1 MPERKM
7 AMFNKR
13 TLAII
18 KRELKMKL
26 FSKSFIL
33 MTLLV
38 PLFMVGIFSI
48 QYFVQ
53 SMSEEQRSDL
63 IIISDSDEILNKIQS
78 EIFQTAPFKSGDL
91 TAIFEKTELSDFP
104 SKLKEIK
111 PDIISQKIT
120 GVVFIPSTSLQSK
133 GVEYYSSNPNNSSL
147 FYKIKPSINKALVEI
162 YFAGRLLTEDE
173 IKFARKDVDINGY
186 RVSSDEKVAQEGY
199 GNRIAMVLFSFLLY
213 MALIF
218 SGSMTMN
225 AVVEEK
231 SNKIVE
237 VLLSSASSTELM
249 AGKILGTVIIE
260 VLQMAI
266 WLSPVVLLIFT
277 SWFFIPPELMPQM
290 SIGFIF
296 YFLFN
301 YTLALITYVALYAT
315 VGAIFDNP
323 QDAQSGVWPLLML
336 IMIPFFIALG
346 MESNA
351 QSTLAQIASLIPFS
365 SLIVMPARMILV
377 EVPLW
382 QILLSFAINILVLIG
397 IFKLAGKI
405 YRIGI
410 LLTGKKP
417 KWSEVF
423 SWLRMSS

>member
-1 MPERKM
+1 
-7 AMFNKR
+7 MFNTR

-38 PLFMVGIFSI
+38 PLFMVVIFSI
-48 QYFVQ
+48 QYLVH
-53 SMSEEQRSDL
+53 SLSDEERADL
-63 IIISDSDEILNKIQS
+63 IVISDSDEILNKLQN
-78 EIFQTAPFKSGDL
+78 EIFQTSSFKSGDL
-91 TAIFEKTELSDFP
+91 TARFEKIELPKFN
-104 SKLKEIK
+104 SKLIEVK
-111 PDIISQKIT
+111 PDIIAQRIT

-133 GVEYYSSNPNNSSL
+133 GVEYYSSNPSNSSL
-147 FYKIKPSINKALVEI
+147 FYKIKPSINKTLVEI
-162 YFAGRLLTEDE
+162 YFAGRLLTDDE
-173 IKFARKDVDINGY
+173 IKFARKDVEINGF
-186 RVSSDEKVAQEGY
+186 RVSSDEKVAEEGY

-218 SGSMTMN
+218 SGTMTMN

-237 VLLSSASSTELM
+237 VLLSSVSSTELM
-249 AGKILGTVIIE
+249 AGKIIGTVIVQ

-266 WLSPVVLLIFT
+266 WLSPMVLLIST
-277 SWFFIPPELMPQM
+277 SWFFIPAEFMPQM
-290 SIGFIF
+290 NFGFVL

-301 YTLALITYVALYAT
+301 YSIALISYVALYAS

-351 QSTLAQIASLIPFS
+351 QSSLAQIASLFPFS

-377 EVPLW
+377 EVPIW
-382 QILLSFAINILVLIG
+382 QILLSVVINLVVLIG

-417 KWSEVF
+417 KWSEVIG
-423 SWLRMSS
+423 WLKMSS

>member
-1 MPERKM
+1 MLNR
-7 AMFNKR
+7 R
-13 TLAII
+13 TLAIV
-18 KRELKMKL
+18 KREIKTKL
-26 FSKSFIL
+26 FSKSFIF

-38 PLFMVGIFSI
+38 PLFMLLIFSV
-48 QYFVQ
+48 QYFIH
-53 SMSEEQRSDL
+53 SMSGDERSDI
-63 IIISDSDEILNKIQS
+63 IIISDSDEILNKAQN
-78 EIFQTAPFKSGDL
+78 EIFLTADFKSGTLSSRTEKVDL
-91 TAIFEKTELSDFP
+91 SNFEK
-104 SKLKEIK
+104 KLDEIK
-111 PDIISQKIT
+111 PDLIAQRVT
-120 GVVFIPSTSLQSK
+120 GVIYIPSSALQTK
-133 GVEYYSSNPNNSSL
+133 EIKYYSSNPTNSNL

-162 YFAGRLLTEDE
+162 YFSGKQLTQEE
-173 IKFARKDVDINGY
+173 IKFARKDVDISGF
-186 RVSSDEKVAQEGY
+186 RVSADKEVAQEGY

-213 MALIF
+213 MALLF

-249 AGKILGTVIIE
+249 AGKIFGTVVVE
-260 VLQMAI
+260 VIQMAI
-266 WLSPVVLLIFT
+266 WLSPIVLLLTT
-277 SWFFIPPELMPQM
+277 SWFFIPSEFMPQM
-290 SIGFIF
+290 SFGYIF

-301 YTLALITYVALYAT
+301 YSLALITYVALYAT

-323 QDAQSGVWPLLML
+323 QDAQSSVWPLMML
-336 IMIPFFIALG
+336 VMIPFFIALS

-351 QSTLAQIASLIPFS
+351 QSSLVIIASLSPFA

-382 QILLSFAINILVLIG
+382 QIILSILINIIMVIG
-397 IFKLAGKI
+397 IFRLAGKI

-417 KWSEVF
+417 KWSEVYR
-423 SWLRMSS
+423 WLKLSN

>member
-1 MPERKM
+1 MLNR
-7 AMFNKR
+7 R
-13 TLAII
+13 TLAIV
-18 KRELKMKL
+18 KREVKTKL
-26 FSKSFIL
+26 FSKSFIF

-38 PLFMVGIFSI
+38 PLFMLIIFSV
-48 QYFVQ
+48 QYFIH
-53 SMSEEQRSDL
+53 SMSGDERSD
-63 IIISDSDEILNKIQS
+63 IIIVSDSDEILNKVQN
-78 EIFQTAPFKSGDL
+78 EIFLTDDFKNGGLTSRTEKIDL
-91 TAIFEKTELSDFP
+91 ESFEK
-104 SKLKEIK
+104 KLDEIK
-111 PDIISQKIT
+111 PDLIAQRIT
-120 GVVFIPSTSLQSK
+120 GIVYIPSSSLQTK
-133 GVEYYSSNPNNSSL
+133 EIKYYSSNPTNSNL

-162 YFAGRLLTEDE
+162 YFSGKQLTQDE
-173 IKFARKDVDINGY
+173 IKFARKDVDINGF
-186 RVSSDEKVAQEGY
+186 RVSSDKEVEQEGY

-213 MALIF
+213 MALLF

-249 AGKILGTVIIE
+249 AGKIFGTVAVE
-260 VLQMAI
+260 VIQMAI
-266 WLSPVVLLIFT
+266 WLSPVVLLLTT
-277 SWFFIPPELMPQM
+277 SLFLIPPEFMPQM
-290 SIGFIF
+290 SFGYIL

-301 YTLALITYVALYAT
+301 YSLALITYIALYAT
-315 VGAIFDNP
+315 MGAIFDNP
-323 QDAQSGVWPLLML
+323 QDAQSGVWPLMML
-336 IMIPFFIALG
+336 IMIPFFIALS

-351 QSTLAQIASLIPFS
+351 QSSLVIISSLFPFA

-382 QILLSFAINILVLIG
+382 QILLSIVINIVVVIG

-423 SWLRMSS
+423 RWLKMSN

>member
-1 MPERKM
+1 MLNR
-7 AMFNKR
+7 R
-13 TLAII
+13 TLAIV
-18 KRELKMKL
+18 KREVKTKL
-26 FSKSFIL
+26 FSKSFII

-38 PLFMVGIFSI
+38 PMFMIMIFSI
-48 QYFVQ
+48 QYFIQ
-53 SMSEEQRSDL
+53 SMFGDQKSDL
-63 IIISDSDEILNKIQS
+63 IILSDSDEILNKVQN
-78 EIFQTAPFKSGDL
+78 EIFNTSDFKTGDL
-91 TAIFEKTELSDFP
+91 TSRTEKIELSGFDE
-104 SKLKEIK
+104 KLNNYKSDLIN
-111 PDIISQKIT
+111 QRIT
-120 GVVFIPSTSLQSK
+120 GLVFIPTSALQSK
-133 GVEYYSSNPNNSSL
+133 EISYYSSNPNNSSL

-162 YFAGRLLTEDE
+162 YFAGRKLTQDE
-173 IKFARKDVDINGY
+173 IKFARKDVDISGF
-186 RVSSDEKVAQEGY
+186 RVSSDEKVSQEGY

-213 MALIF
+213 MALLF

-249 AGKILGTVIIE
+249 AGKIFGTVIVELI
-260 VLQMAI
+260 QMVI
-266 WLSPVVLLIFT
+266 WLSPVFLLITT
-277 SWFFIPPELMPQM
+277 SWFLIPPEFMPQM
-290 SIGFIF
+290 SVGYIL

-301 YTLALITYVALYAT
+301 YGMALLTYVALYAT

-346 MESNA
+346 LEANSQTPFA
-351 QSTLAQIASLIPFS
+351 FIASLIPFA
-365 SLIVMPARMILV
+365 SLIVMPARMLLA
-377 EVPLW
+377 EVPTW
-382 QILLSFAINILVLIG
+382 QILLSTLINLIVLLG

-423 SWLRMSS
+423 RWLRTS

>member
-1 MPERKM
+1 MLNR
-7 AMFNKR
+7 R

-18 KRELKMKL
+18 KRELRMKL

-38 PLFMVGIFSI
+38 PLFMIMIFSI

-63 IIISDSDEILNKIQS
+63 IIISDSDEILNKVQD
-78 EIFQTAPFKSGDL
+78 EIFQTASFKSG
-91 TAIFEKTELSDFP
+91 ELSSRIEKIELSGFNQ
-104 SKLKEIK
+104 KLDEVKSDLIA
-111 PDIISQKIT
+111 QRIT

-133 GVEYYSSNPNNSSL
+133 QIEYYSSNPNNSSL

-162 YFAGRLLTEDE
+162 YFSGKQLTQDE
-173 IKFARKDVDINGY
+173 IKFARKDVEINGF
-186 RVSSDEKVAQEGY
+186 RISSDEKVAQEGY
-199 GNRIAMVLFSFLLY
+199 GNRIAMVLFTFLLY

-218 SGSMTMN
+218 SGAMTMN

-249 AGKILGTVIIE
+249 AGKIFGTVIVELI
-260 VLQMAI
+260 QMVI
-266 WLSPVVLLIFT
+266 WLSPVVLLIST
-277 SWFFIPPELMPQM
+277 SWFFIPQEFMPQM
-290 SIGFIF
+290 SIGYIL

-301 YTLALITYVALYAT
+301 YALALITYVALYAT

-346 MESNA
+346 LESNA
-351 QSTLAQIASLIPFS
+351 QTSFAIIASLFPFAA
-365 SLIVMPARMILV
+365 LIVMPARMILV

-382 QILLSFAINILVLIG
+382 QILLSSLINIIVLIG

-417 KWSEVF
+417 KWSEVIR
-423 SWLRMSS
+423 WLKMST

>member
-1 MPERKM
+1 
-7 AMFNKR
+7 MFSKR
-13 TLAII
+13 TITII

-38 PLFMVGIFSI
+38 PLFMIMIFSI
-48 QYFVQ
+48 QFLVH
-53 SMSEEQRSDL
+53 SLSDEQRAD
-63 IIISDSDEILNKIQS
+63 IIFVSDSEEILNKTQGEIYLS
-78 EIFQTAPFKSGDL
+78 ESFKSGDL
-91 TAIFEKTELSDFP
+91 TARFEKTDLNGF
-104 SKLKEIK
+104 SKKLNEIK
-111 PDIISQKIT
+111 PNIIAQRIT

-147 FYKIKPSINKALVEI
+147 FYKIKPSINRALVEI
-162 YFAGRLLTEDE
+162 YFSVKLLTQDE
-173 IKFARKDVDINGY
+173 INFARKDVEINGF
-186 RVSSDEKVAQEGY
+186 RISSDEKVAQEGY

-218 SGSMTMN
+218 SGAMTMN

-231 SNKIVE
+231 SSKIVE

-249 AGKILGTVIIE
+249 AGKIFGTVIVEII
-260 VLQMAI
+260 QMII
-266 WLSPVVLLIFT
+266 WLSPVMILITT
-277 SWFFIPPELMPQM
+277 SWFFIPPEFMPQM
-290 SIGFIF
+290 SVGYIL

-301 YTLALITYVALYAT
+301 YSLALITYVALYAT

-336 IMIPFFIALG
+336 IMIPFFIAIG

-351 QSTLAQIASLIPFS
+351 QSSFAQIASLFPFA

-382 QILLSFAINILVLIG
+382 QILLSSLINIIVLIG

-417 KWSEVF
+417 KWGEVIR
-423 SWLRMSS
+423 WLKMST

>member
-1 MPERKM
+1 
-7 AMFNKR
+7 MFNKR

-38 PLFMVGIFSI
+38 PLFMIGIFSI

-53 SMSEEQRSDL
+53 SMAGEQRSDL
-63 IIISDSDEILNKIQS
+63 IIISDSDEILNKVQN
-78 EIFQTAPFKSGDL
+78 EIFLTSAFKSGDL
-91 TAIFEKTELSDFP
+91 TTRTEKTELSEFT
-104 SKLKEIK
+104 SKLNKIK
-111 PDIISQKIT
+111 PDIIAQRIT

-133 GVEYYSSNPNNSSL
+133 GVKYYSTNPNNSSL
-147 FYKIKPSINKALVEI
+147 FYKIKPAINKALVEI
-162 YFAGRLLTEDE
+162 YFSAKQLTPDQ
-173 IKFARKDVDINGY
+173 INFARKDVEINGF
-186 RVSSDEKVAQEGY
+186 RVSSDEKVAEEGY

-249 AGKILGTVIIE
+249 AGKILGTVIVE

-266 WLSPVVLLIFT
+266 WLSPIVLLIST
-277 SWFFIPPELMPQM
+277 SWFFIPPEFMPQM
-290 SIGFIF
+290 SIGFIL

-351 QSTLAQIASLIPFS
+351 QSGLAQIASLSPFA
-365 SLIVMPARMILV
+365 SLIVMPSRMILV
-377 EVPLW
+377 EVPFW
-382 QILLSFAINILVLIG
+382 QILLSCAINIVVLIG

-423 SWLRMSS
+423 GWLKMSS

>member
-1 MPERKM
+1 
-7 AMFNKR
+7 MFNRR

-18 KRELKMKL
+18 KRELRMKL

-38 PLFMVGIFSI
+38 PLFMIMIFSI
-48 QYFVQ
+48 QYFIQ
-53 SMSEEQRSDL
+53 TMSGDQRADL
-63 IIISDSDEILNKIQS
+63 VIVSDSDEILNKVQD
-78 EIFQTAPFKSGDL
+78 EIFQTSDFKSGDL
-91 TAIFEKTELSDFP
+91 SARIEKVELNLFGNKLDEYKSD
-104 SKLKEIK
+104 LIA
-111 PDIISQKIT
+111 QRIT
-120 GVVFIPSTSLQSK
+120 GVVFVPTSALQSK
-133 GVEYYSSNPNNSSL
+133 EVKYYSSNPNNSSL

-162 YFAGRLLTEDE
+162 YFSGKQLTQDE
-173 IKFARKDVDINGY
+173 IKFARKDVEISGF

-213 MALIF
+213 MALLF

-249 AGKILGTVIIE
+249 TGKIFGTVIVEII
-260 VLQMAI
+260 QMAI
-266 WLSPVVLLIFT
+266 WLSPMVLLLTT
-277 SWFFIPPELMPQM
+277 SWFFIPQEFMPQM
-290 SIGFIF
+290 SIGYIF

-301 YTLALITYVALYAT
+301 YALALITYVALYAT

-323 QDAQSGVWPLLML
+323 QDAQSGVWPLMLL

-346 MESNA
+346 LESNS
-351 QSTLAQIASLIPFS
+351 QSSFAIIASLLPFA

-382 QILLSFAINILVLIG
+382 QILLSCAINIVVLFG

-423 SWLRMSS
+423 SWLKMSA

>member
-1 MPERKM
+1 
-7 AMFNKR
+7 MFSKR
-13 TLAII
+13 TITII

-38 PLFMVGIFSI
+38 PLFMIMIFSI
-48 QYFVQ
+48 QFLVQ
-53 SMSEEQRSDL
+53 SLSDEQRAD
-63 IIISDSDEILNKIQS
+63 IIFVSDSDEILNKTQN
-78 EIFQTAPFKSGDL
+78 EIYISDSFKSGDL
-91 TAIFEKTELSDFP
+91 TARFEKTDLNGFSN
-104 SKLKEIK
+104 KLKEIK

-162 YFAGRLLTEDE
+162 YFSVKKLTQDE
-173 IKFARKDVDINGY
+173 INFARKDVEINGF
-186 RVSSDEKVAQEGY
+186 RISSDEKVAQEGY

-218 SGSMTMN
+218 SGAMTMN

-231 SNKIVE
+231 SSKIVE

-249 AGKILGTVIIE
+249 AGKIFGTVIVEMI
-260 VLQMAI
+260 QMII
-266 WLSPVVLLIFT
+266 WLSPVMILITT
-277 SWFFIPPELMPQM
+277 SWFFIPPEFMPQM
-290 SIGFIF
+290 SVGYIL

-301 YTLALITYVALYAT
+301 YSFALITYVALYAT

-336 IMIPFFIALG
+336 IMIPFFIAIGL
-346 MESNA
+346 ESNA
-351 QSTLAQIASLIPFS
+351 QTSFAVIASLFPFA

-382 QILLSFAINILVLIG
+382 QILLSSFINIIMLIG
-397 IFKLAGKI
+397 IFKLAGRI

-417 KWSEVF
+417 KWSEVIR
-423 SWLRMSS
+423 WLKMST

>member
-1 MPERKM
+1 MLNR
-7 AMFNKR
+7 R
-13 TLAII
+13 TLAIV
-18 KRELKMKL
+18 KREVKTKL
-26 FSKSFIL
+26 FSKSFIF

-38 PLFMVGIFSI
+38 PLFMLIIFSV
-48 QYFVQ
+48 QYFIH
-53 SMSEEQRSDL
+53 SMSGDERSD
-63 IIISDSDEILNKIQS
+63 IIIVSDSDEILNKVQN
-78 EIFQTAPFKSGDL
+78 EIFLTDDFKNGGLTSRTEKVDL
-91 TAIFEKTELSDFP
+91 ESFEK
-104 SKLKEIK
+104 KLDEIK
-111 PDIISQKIT
+111 PDLIAQRIT
-120 GVVFIPSTSLQSK
+120 GIVYIPSSSLQTK
-133 GVEYYSSNPNNSSL
+133 EIKYYSSNPTNSNL

-162 YFAGRLLTEDE
+162 YFSGKQLTQDE
-173 IKFARKDVDINGY
+173 IKFARKDVDINGF
-186 RVSSDEKVAQEGY
+186 RVSSDKEVEQEGY

-213 MALIF
+213 MALLF

-249 AGKILGTVIIE
+249 AGKIFGTVAVE
-260 VLQMAI
+260 VIQMAI
-266 WLSPVVLLIFT
+266 WLSPVVLLLTT
-277 SWFFIPPELMPQM
+277 SLFLIPPEFMPQM
-290 SIGFIF
+290 SFGYIL

-301 YTLALITYVALYAT
+301 YSLALITYIALYAT
-315 VGAIFDNP
+315 MGAIFDNP
-323 QDAQSGVWPLLML
+323 QDAQSGVWPLMML
-336 IMIPFFIALG
+336 IMIPFFIALS

-351 QSTLAQIASLIPFS
+351 QSSLVIISSLFPFA

-382 QILLSFAINILVLIG
+382 QILLSIVINIVVVIG

-423 SWLRMSS
+423 RWLKMSN

>member
-1 MPERKM
+1 
-7 AMFNKR
+7 MFNKR

-38 PLFMVGIFSI
+38 PLFMIGIFSI

-53 SMSEEQRSDL
+53 SMAGEQRSDL
-63 IIISDSDEILNKIQS
+63 IIISDSDEILNKVQN
-78 EIFQTAPFKSGDL
+78 EIFLTSAFKSGDL
-91 TAIFEKTELSDFP
+91 TTRTEKTELSDFT
-104 SKLKEIK
+104 SKLNKIK
-111 PDIISQKIT
+111 PDIIAQRIT

-173 IKFARKDVDINGY
+173 IKFARKDVEINGF
-186 RVSSDEKVAQEGY
+186 RVSSDEKVAEEGY

-249 AGKILGTVIIE
+249 AGKILGTVIVE
-260 VLQMAI
+260 VIQMAI
-266 WLSPVVLLIFT
+266 WLSPIVLLIST
-277 SWFFIPPELMPQM
+277 SWFFIPR
-290 SIGFIF
+290 
-296 YFLFN
+296 
-301 YTLALITYVALYAT
+301 
-315 VGAIFDNP
+315 
-323 QDAQSGVWPLLML
+323 
-336 IMIPFFIALG
+336 
-346 MESNA
+346 
-351 QSTLAQIASLIPFS
+351 SLC
-365 SLIVMPARMILV
+365 R
-377 EVPLW
+377 
-382 QILLSFAINILVLIG
+382 
-397 IFKLAGKI
+397 
-405 YRIGI
+405 R
-410 LLTGKKP
+410 
-417 KWSEVF
+417 
-423 SWLRMSS
+423 

>member
-1 MPERKM
+1 
-7 AMFNKR
+7 
-13 TLAII
+13 
-18 KRELKMKL
+18 
-26 FSKSFIL
+26 

-38 PLFMVGIFSI
+38 PLFMIGIFSI
-48 QYFVQ
+48 QYFIQ
-53 SMSEEQRSDL
+53 SMAGEERSDL
-63 IIISDSDEILNKIQS
+63 IIVSDSDEILNSVQN
-78 EIFQTAPFKSGDL
+78 EIFQTSSFKSGDL
-91 TAIFEKTELSDFP
+91 SARFERSELSDFD
-104 SKLKEIK
+104 SKLNEVK
-111 PDIISQKIT
+111 PDIIAHRIT

-162 YFAGRLLTEDE
+162 YFSAKQLTPDQ
-173 IKFARKDVDINGY
+173 INFARKDVEISGF
-186 RVSSDEKVAQEGY
+186 RVSSDEKVAQEGF

-249 AGKILGTVIIE
+249 AGKILGTVIVE
-260 VLQMAI
+260 VIQMAI
-266 WLSPVVLLIFT
+266 WLSPIVLLIST
-277 SWFFIPPELMPQM
+277 SWFFIPPEFMPQM
-290 SIGFIF
+290 SLGFIL

-301 YTLALITYVALYAT
+301 YSIALITYVALYAT

-351 QSTLAQIASLIPFS
+351 QSSLTVIASLFPFA

-382 QILLSFAINILVLIG
+382 QILLSCFINIVVLIG

-423 SWLRMSS
+423 GWLKMSS

>member
-1 MPERKM
+1 
-7 AMFNKR
+7 MFNRR

-18 KRELKMKL
+18 KRELRMKL

-38 PLFMVGIFSI
+38 PLFMIMIFSI
-48 QYFVQ
+48 QYFIQ
-53 SMSEEQRSDL
+53 TMSGDQRADL
-63 IIISDSDEILNKIQS
+63 VIVSDSDEILKKVQD
-78 EIFQTAPFKSGDL
+78 EIFQKSDFKSGDL
-91 TAIFEKTELSDFP
+91 SARIEKVELNLFGNKLDEYKSD
-104 SKLKEIK
+104 LIA
-111 PDIISQKIT
+111 QRIT
-120 GVVFIPSTSLQSK
+120 GVVFVPTSALQSK
-133 GVEYYSSNPNNSSL
+133 EVKYYSSNPNNSSL

-162 YFAGRLLTEDE
+162 YFSGKQLTQDE
-173 IKFARKDVDINGY
+173 IKFARKDVEISGF
-186 RVSSDEKVAQEGY
+186 RVSSDEKVEQEGY

-213 MALIF
+213 MALLF

-249 AGKILGTVIIE
+249 TGKIFGTVIVEII
-260 VLQMAI
+260 QMAI
-266 WLSPVVLLIFT
+266 WLSPMVLLLTT
-277 SWFFIPPELMPQM
+277 SWFFIPQEFMPQM
-290 SIGFIF
+290 SVGYIF

-301 YTLALITYVALYAT
+301 YALALITYVALYAT

-323 QDAQSGVWPLLML
+323 QDAQSGVWPLMLL

-346 MESNA
+346 LESNS
-351 QSTLAQIASLIPFS
+351 QSSFAIIASLLPFA

-382 QILLSFAINILVLIG
+382 QILLSCAINIVVLFG

-423 SWLRMSS
+423 SWLKMSA

>member
-1 MPERKM
+1 
-7 AMFNKR
+7 MFNRR

-38 PLFMVGIFSI
+38 PLFMIGIFSI
-48 QYFVQ
+48 QYFIQ
-53 SMSEEQRSDL
+53 SMAGEERSDL
-63 IIISDSDEILNKIQS
+63 IIVSDSDEILNSVQN
-78 EIFQTAPFKSGDL
+78 EIFQTSSFKSGDL
-91 TAIFEKTELSDFP
+91 SARFERSELSDFD
-104 SKLKEIK
+104 SKLNEVK
-111 PDIISQKIT
+111 PDIIAHRIT

-162 YFAGRLLTEDE
+162 YFSAKQLTPDQ
-173 IKFARKDVDINGY
+173 INFARKDVEISGF
-186 RVSSDEKVAQEGY
+186 RVSSDEKVAQEGF

-249 AGKILGTVIIE
+249 AGKILGTVIVE
-260 VLQMAI
+260 VIQMAI
-266 WLSPVVLLIFT
+266 WLSPIVLLIST
-277 SWFFIPPELMPQM
+277 SWFFIPPEFMPQM
-290 SIGFIF
+290 SLGFIL

-301 YTLALITYVALYAT
+301 YSIALITYVALYAT

-351 QSTLAQIASLIPFS
+351 QSSLTVIASLFPFA

-382 QILLSFAINILVLIG
+382 QILLSCVINIVVLIG

-423 SWLRMSS
+423 GWLKMSS

>member
-1 MPERKM
+1 
-7 AMFNKR
+7 MFNRR

-38 PLFMVGIFSI
+38 PLFMLGIFSI

-53 SMSEEQRSDL
+53 SMSGEQRSDL
-63 IIISDSDEILNKIQS
+63 IIVSDSDEILNKVQN
-78 EIFQTAPFKSGDL
+78 EMFQTGSFQSGDL
-91 TAIFEKTELSDFP
+91 TVRFEKTELSNFD
-104 SKLKEIK
+104 SKLNEIK
-111 PDIISQKIT
+111 PDIIAQRIT
-120 GVVFIPSTSLQSK
+120 GVIFIESTSLQNK
-133 GVEYYSSNPNNSSL
+133 RVNYYSSNPNNSAL
-147 FYKIKPSINKALVEI
+147 FYKIKPSINKALIEI
-162 YFAGRLLTEDE
+162 YFSAKQLNSDE
-173 IKFARKDVDINGY
+173 INFARKDVEINGF
-186 RVSSDEKVAQEGY
+186 RVSSDEKVAEEGY
-199 GNRIAMVLFSFLLY
+199 GNRIAMVLFTFLLY

-249 AGKILGTVIIE
+249 AGKILGTVIVE
-260 VLQMAI
+260 VIQMAI
-266 WLSPVVLLIFT
+266 WLSPMVLLIST
-277 SWFFIPPELMPQM
+277 SWFFIPPEFMPQM
-290 SIGFIF
+290 SIGFIL

-351 QSTLAQIASLIPFS
+351 QSSFAQIASIFPFA

-382 QILLSFAINILVLIG
+382 QILLSSAINIIILIG

-423 SWLRMSS
+423 GWLKLS

>member
-1 MPERKM
+1 MLNR
-7 AMFNKR
+7 R
-13 TLAII
+13 TLAIV
-18 KRELKMKL
+18 KREVKTKL
-26 FSKSFIL
+26 FSKSFIF

-38 PLFMVGIFSI
+38 PLFMLLIFSV
-48 QYFVQ
+48 QYFIH
-53 SMSEEQRSDL
+53 SMSGDERSDI
-63 IIISDSDEILNKIQS
+63 IIISDSDEILNKAQN
-78 EIFQTAPFKSGDL
+78 EIFLTTDFKSGTLTSRTEKVDL
-91 TAIFEKTELSDFP
+91 SNFEK
-104 SKLKEIK
+104 KLDEIK
-111 PDIISQKIT
+111 PDLIAQRVT
-120 GVVFIPSTSLQSK
+120 GVVYIPSSALQTK
-133 GVEYYSSNPNNSSL
+133 EIKYYSSNPTNSSL

-162 YFAGRLLTEDE
+162 YFSGKQLTQEE
-173 IKFARKDVDINGY
+173 IKFARKDVDISGF
-186 RVSSDEKVAQEGY
+186 RVSADKEVAQEGY

-213 MALIF
+213 MALLF

-249 AGKILGTVIIE
+249 AGKIFGTVVVE
-260 VLQMAI
+260 VIQMAI
-266 WLSPVVLLIFT
+266 WLSPIVLLLTT
-277 SWFFIPPELMPQM
+277 SWFFIPSEFMPQM
-290 SIGFIF
+290 SFGFIL

-301 YTLALITYVALYAT
+301 YSLALITYVALYAT

-351 QSTLAQIASLIPFS
+351 QSSLAQIASLFPFA

-377 EVPLW
+377 EVPMW
-382 QILLSFAINILVLIG
+382 QILLSVFINGVVLVG

-417 KWSEVF
+417 KWSEVIG
-423 SWLRMSS
+423 WLKMSS

>member
-1 MPERKM
+1 
-7 AMFNKR
+7 MFNRR

-18 KRELKMKL
+18 KRELRMKL

-38 PLFMVGIFSI
+38 PLFMIMIFSI
-48 QYFVQ
+48 QYFIQ
-53 SMSEEQRSDL
+53 SMSGEQRSDL
-63 IIISDSDEILNKIQS
+63 IIISDSDEILNKVQD
-78 EIFQTAPFKSGDL
+78 EIFQTASFKSG
-91 TAIFEKTELSDFP
+91 ELSSRIEKIELSGFDQ
-104 SKLKEIK
+104 KLDEVKADLIA
-111 PDIISQKIT
+111 QRIT

-133 GVEYYSSNPNNSSL
+133 QVEYYSSNPNNSSL

-162 YFAGRLLTEDE
+162 YFSGKQLTQDE
-173 IKFARKDVDINGY
+173 IKFARKDVEINGF
-186 RVSSDEKVAQEGY
+186 RISSDEKVAQEGY
-199 GNRIAMVLFSFLLY
+199 GNRIAMVLFTFLLY
-213 MALIF
+213 MALLF

-249 AGKILGTVIIE
+249 AGKIFGTVIVELI
-260 VLQMAI
+260 QMVI
-266 WLSPVVLLIFT
+266 WLSPVVLLIST
-277 SWFFIPPELMPQM
+277 SWFFIPQEFMPQM
-290 SIGFIF
+290 SIGYIL

-336 IMIPFFIALG
+336 IMIPFFIAIGL
-346 MESNA
+346 ESNA
-351 QSTLAQIASLIPFS
+351 QTSFAIIASLFPFAA
-365 SLIVMPARMILV
+365 LIVMPARMILV

-382 QILLSFAINILVLIG
+382 QILLSSLINIVVLIG

-417 KWSEVF
+417 KWSEVIR
-423 SWLRMSS
+423 WLKMSS

>member
-1 MPERKM
+1 MLNR
-7 AMFNKR
+7 R
-13 TLAII
+13 TLAIV
-18 KRELKMKL
+18 KREVKTKL
-26 FSKSFIL
+26 FSKSFIF

-38 PLFMVGIFSI
+38 PFFMLIIFSV
-48 QYFVQ
+48 QYFIQ
-53 SMSEEQRSDL
+53 SMSGDARSD
-63 IIISDSDEILNKIQS
+63 IILISDSDEILNKVQS
-78 EIFQTAPFKSGDL
+78 EIFLTDDFKNGGLTSQTEKVDL
-91 TAIFEKTELSDFP
+91 ASFEKKLEKIKPNLIAQRVTGVVYIP
-104 SKLKEIK
+104 SSALQTKEIK
-111 PDIISQKIT
+111 
-120 GVVFIPSTSLQSK
+120 
-133 GVEYYSSNPNNSSL
+133 YYSSNPTNSNL

-162 YFAGRLLTEDE
+162 YFSGKQLTQEE
-173 IKFARKDVDINGY
+173 IKFARKDVDINGF
-186 RVSSDEKVAQEGY
+186 RVSSDNEIEQEGY

-213 MALIF
+213 MALLF

-249 AGKILGTVIIE
+249 AGKIFGTVIVE
-260 VLQMAI
+260 VIQMAI
-266 WLSPVVLLIFT
+266 WLSPVVLLLTT
-277 SWFFIPPELMPQM
+277 SWFFIPQEFMPQM
-290 SIGFIF
+290 SFGYIL

-301 YTLALITYVALYAT
+301 YSLALITYIALYAT
-315 VGAIFDNP
+315 MGAIFDNP
-323 QDAQSGVWPLLML
+323 QDAQSGVWPLMML
-336 IMIPFFIALG
+336 VMIPFFIALS

-351 QSTLAQIASLIPFS
+351 QSSLVIITSLFPFA

-382 QILLSFAINILVLIG
+382 QILFSIIINIVVVIG

-417 KWSEVF
+417 RWSEVF
-423 SWLRMSS
+423 RWLRMTT

>member
-1 MPERKM
+1 MLSK
-7 AMFNKR
+7 
-13 TLAII
+13 TLTII
-18 KRELKMKL
+18 KREIKTKL
-26 FSKSFIL
+26 FSKSFIF

-38 PLFMVGIFSI
+38 PFFMIMIFSI
-48 QYFVQ
+48 QYLVQ
-53 SMSEEQRSDL
+53 SMSGEERSDL
-63 IIISDSDEILNKIQS
+63 IIISDSDEILNQVQN
-78 EIFQTAPFKSGDL
+78 EIFNTSAFKSGDL
-91 TAIFEKTELSDFP
+91 TSRTERTELQTFTD
-104 SKLKEIK
+104 KLNTIK
-111 PDIISQKIT
+111 PDLIAQRVT

-133 GVEYYSSNPNNSSL
+133 EIEYYSSNPNNSSL

-162 YFAGRLLTEDE
+162 YFSGKQLTQDE
-173 IKFARKDVDINGY
+173 IKFARKDVEINGF

-218 SGSMTMN
+218 SGAMTMN

-249 AGKILGTVIIE
+249 AGKIFGTVVVELI
-260 VLQMAI
+260 QMAI
-266 WLSPVVLLIFT
+266 WLSPVILLITT
-277 SWFFIPPELMPQM
+277 SWFFIPPQFMPQM
-290 SIGFIF
+290 SISFIF

-301 YTLALITYVALYAT
+301 YALALITYVALYAT

-336 IMIPFFIALG
+336 IMIPFFIAIG
-346 MESNA
+346 MQSNA
-351 QSTLAQIASLIPFS
+351 QSSFILIASIFPFA

-382 QILLSFAINILVLIG
+382 QIVLSSLINIVVLIG

-423 SWLRMSS
+423 RWLKMST

>member
-1 MPERKM
+1 MLNR
-7 AMFNKR
+7 R

-18 KRELKMKL
+18 KRELRMKL

-38 PLFMVGIFSI
+38 PLFMIMIFSI

-53 SMSEEQRSDL
+53 SLSEEQRAD
-63 IIISDSDEILNKIQS
+63 IMIISDSDEILNKVQD
-78 EIFQTAPFKSGDL
+78 EIFQTASFKSGEL
-91 TAIFEKTELSDFP
+91 SSRIEKTELSGFDQ
-104 SKLKEIK
+104 KLDEVKSDLIA
-111 PDIISQKIT
+111 QRIT

-133 GVEYYSSNPNNSSL
+133 QVEYYSSNPNNSSL

-162 YFAGRLLTEDE
+162 YFSGKQLTQDE
-173 IKFARKDVDINGY
+173 IKFARKDVEINGF
-186 RVSSDEKVAQEGY
+186 RISSDEKVAQEGY
-199 GNRIAMVLFSFLLY
+199 GNRIAMVLFTFLLY

-249 AGKILGTVIIE
+249 AGKIFGTVIVELIQM
-260 VLQMAI
+260 VL
-266 WLSPVVLLIFT
+266 WLSPVVLLIST
-277 SWFFIPPELMPQM
+277 SWFFIPQEFMPQM
-290 SIGFIF
+290 SIGYIL

-301 YTLALITYVALYAT
+301 YAFALITYVALYAT

-346 MESNA
+346 LESNA
-351 QSTLAQIASLIPFS
+351 QTSFAIIASLFPFAA
-365 SLIVMPARMILV
+365 LIVMPARMILV

-382 QILLSFAINILVLIG
+382 QILLSSLINLIVLIG

-410 LLTGKKP
+410 LLTGKNP
-417 KWSEVF
+417 KWSEVIR
-423 SWLRMSS
+423 WLKMST

>member
-1 MPERKM
+1 MLNR
-7 AMFNKR
+7 R
-13 TLAII
+13 TLTII
-18 KRELKMKL
+18 KRELRMKL

-38 PLFMVGIFSI
+38 PLFMIMIFSI

-53 SMSEEQRSDL
+53 TMSGEQRADL
-63 IIISDSDEILNKIQS
+63 VLVSDSDEILKKVQD
-78 EIFQTAPFKSGDL
+78 EIFQTSDFKSGDL
-91 TAIFEKTELSDFP
+91 SARIEKVELNLFKNKLNEYKSD
-104 SKLKEIK
+104 LIG
-111 PDIISQKIT
+111 QKIT
-120 GVVFIPSTSLQSK
+120 GVVFVPTSALQSK
-133 GVEYYSSNPNNSSL
+133 EVKYYSSNPNNSSL

-162 YFAGRLLTEDE
+162 YFSGKQLTQDE
-173 IKFARKDVDINGY
+173 IKFARKDVEINGF

-213 MALIF
+213 MALLF

-249 AGKILGTVIIE
+249 AGKIFGTVIVEII
-260 VLQMAI
+260 QMAI
-266 WLSPVVLLIFT
+266 WLSPMVLLLTT
-277 SWFFIPPELMPQM
+277 SWFFIPQEFMPQM
-290 SIGFIF
+290 SIGYIF

-301 YTLALITYVALYAT
+301 YALALITYVALYAT

-323 QDAQSGVWPLLML
+323 QDAQSGVWPLMML

-346 MESNA
+346 LESNSQTSFA
-351 QSTLAQIASLIPFS
+351 IIASLVPFA

-382 QILLSFAINILVLIG
+382 QILLSCAINIVVLFG

-423 SWLRMSS
+423 SWLKMST

>member
-1 MPERKM
+1 MQERKM

-18 KRELKMKL
+18 KRELKVKL
-26 FSKSFIL
+26 FSKSFII

-38 PLFMVGIFSI
+38 PLFMIGIFSI

-63 IIISDSDEILNKIQS
+63 IILSDSDDILNKIQN
-78 EIFQTAPFKSGDL
+78 EIFQTNPFKSGDL
-91 TAIFEKTELSDFP
+91 TAKFEKIDLSDFQ
-104 SKLKEIK
+104 SRLKEIK

-120 GVVFIPSTSLQSK
+120 GVVFIPSTFLQSK
-133 GVEYYSSNPNNSSL
+133 EVEYYSSNPNNSSL

-173 IKFARKDVDINGY
+173 IKFARKDVDIKGF

-199 GNRIAMVLFSFLLY
+199 GNRIAMVLFVFLLY
-213 MALIF
+213 MSLIF

-260 VLQMAI
+260 VLQMSI
-266 WLSPVVLLIFT
+266 WLSPVVLLIST

-301 YTLALITYVALYAT
+301 YTIALITYVALYAT

-346 MESNA
+346 LESNA
-351 QSTLAQIASLIPFS
+351 QSTFALVASLVPFS
-365 SLIVMPARMILV
+365 SLLVMPARMILV
-377 EVPLW
+377 EVPVW
-382 QILLSFAINILVLIG
+382 QIFLSVVINIVVLVG

-423 SWLRMSS
+423 SWLRTSS

>member
-1 MPERKM
+1 
-7 AMFNKR
+7 MFNKR
-13 TLAII
+13 TITII

-38 PLFMVGIFSI
+38 PLFMIMIFSI
-48 QYFVQ
+48 QFLVH
-53 SMSEEQRSDL
+53 SLSDEQRAD
-63 IIISDSDEILNKIQS
+63 IIFVSDSDEILNKIQG
-78 EIFQTAPFKSGDL
+78 EIYLSGSFKSGDI
-91 TAIFEKTELSDFP
+91 TARFEKTDFNGF
-104 SKLKEIK
+104 SKKLNEIK
-111 PDIISQKIT
+111 SDIIAQRIT
-120 GVVFIPSTSLQSK
+120 GVVFIPTTSLQSK

-162 YFAGRLLTEDE
+162 YFSGKQLTQDE
-173 IKFARKDVDINGY
+173 ITFARKDVEINGF
-186 RVSSDEKVAQEGY
+186 RISSDEKVEQEGY

-218 SGSMTMN
+218 SGAMTMN

-249 AGKILGTVIIE
+249 AGKIFGTVIVE
-260 VLQMAI
+260 VIQMII
-266 WLSPVVLLIFT
+266 WLSPVMLLITT
-277 SWFFIPPELMPQM
+277 SWFFIPPEFMPQM
-290 SIGFIF
+290 SFGYIL

-301 YTLALITYVALYAT
+301 YALALITYVALYAT

-346 MESNA
+346 LESNA
-351 QSTLAQIASLIPFS
+351 QTSFAVIASLFPFA

-382 QILLSFAINILVLIG
+382 QILLSSLINIIVLIG

-417 KWSEVF
+417 KWSEVIR
-423 SWLRMSS
+423 WLKMST

>member
-1 MPERKM
+1 
-7 AMFNKR
+7 MFNRR

-38 PLFMVGIFSI
+38 PLFMIGIFSV
-48 QYFVQ
+48 QYLVH
-53 SMSEEQRSDL
+53 SLSEEERADL
-63 IIISDSDEILNKIQS
+63 IVISDSDEILNKLQNEVFETSSFRSGDI
-78 EIFQTAPFKSGDL
+78 TARFEKIELQNFKS
-91 TAIFEKTELSDFP
+91 
-104 SKLKEIK
+104 KLNEIK
-111 PDIISQKIT
+111 PDIIAQRIT
-120 GVVFIPSTSLQSK
+120 GMVFIPSTSLQSK
-133 GVEYYSSNPNNSSL
+133 GVEYYSSNPGNSSL
-147 FYKIKPSINKALVEI
+147 FYKIKPSINKTLVEI
-162 YFAGRLLTEDE
+162 YFAGRLLTDDE
-173 IKFARKDVDINGY
+173 IKFARKDVEINGF
-186 RVSSDEKVAQEGY
+186 RVSSDEGVAEEGY

-237 VLLSSASSTELM
+237 VLLSSANSTELM
-249 AGKILGTVIIE
+249 TGKIMGTVIVE

-266 WLSPVVLLIFT
+266 WLSPIVLLIST
-277 SWFFIPPELMPQM
+277 SWFLIPAEFMPQM
-290 SIGFIF
+290 SFTFIL

-301 YTLALITYVALYAT
+301 YTLALISYVALYAT

-351 QSTLAQIASLIPFS
+351 QSSLAQIASLFPFS

-377 EVPLW
+377 EVPIW
-382 QILLSFAINILVLIG
+382 QILLSVVINLVVLIA

-417 KWSEVF
+417 KWSEVIG
-423 SWLRMSS
+423 WLKMSS

>member
-1 MPERKM
+1 
-7 AMFNKR
+7 MFNRR

-38 PLFMVGIFSI
+38 PLFMIGVFSI
-48 QYFVQ
+48 QFLIQ
-53 SMSEEQRSDL
+53 SYAGEDRADL
-63 IIISDSDEILNKIQS
+63 VVISDSDEILNKLQN
-78 EIFQTAPFKSGDL
+78 EIFQTNPFRSGDL
-91 TAIFEKTELSDFP
+91 TALFVKTELDSFK
-104 SKLKEIK
+104 SKLNEIK
-111 PDIISQKIT
+111 PDIIAQKIT
-120 GVVFIPSTSLQSK
+120 GVVFIPSSSLQSK

-147 FYKIKPSINKALVEI
+147 FYKIKPSINKTLIEI
-162 YFAGRLLTEDE
+162 YFSGRQLTNDE
-173 IKFARKDVDINGY
+173 IKFARKDVEISGF
-186 RVSSDEKVAQEGY
+186 RVSSDEKVEEEGY
-199 GNRIAMVLFSFLLY
+199 GNRIVMVLFTFLLY

-218 SGSMTMN
+218 AGSMTMN

-249 AGKILGTVIIE
+249 TGKIIGTII
-260 VLQMAI
+260 VQVVQMAI
-266 WLSPVVLLIFT
+266 WLSPMVLLIST
-277 SWFFIPPELMPQM
+277 SWFIIPAEFMPQM
-290 SIGFIF
+290 SFGFIL

-301 YTLALITYVALYAT
+301 YSLALFTYIALYAM

-323 QDAQSGVWPLLML
+323 QDAQSGVWPLVML

-346 MESNA
+346 MESNV
-351 QSTLAQIASLIPFS
+351 QSSLAKIASLFPFA
-365 SLIVMPARMILV
+365 SLTVMPARMILV

-382 QILLSFAINILVLIG
+382 QISLSVVINIVVLIG
-397 IFKLAGKI
+397 IVKLAGKI

-423 SWLRMSS
+423 SWLKMSS

>member
-1 MPERKM
+1 MLNR
-7 AMFNKR
+7 R
-13 TLAII
+13 TLAIV
-18 KRELKMKL
+18 KREIKTKL
-26 FSKSFIL
+26 FSKSFIF

-38 PLFMVGIFSI
+38 PLFMLLIFSV
-48 QYFVQ
+48 QYFIH
-53 SMSEEQRSDL
+53 SMSGDERSDI
-63 IIISDSDEILNKIQS
+63 IIISDSDEILNKAQN
-78 EIFQTAPFKSGDL
+78 EIFLTTDFKSGTLTSRTEKVDL
-91 TAIFEKTELSDFP
+91 SNFEK
-104 SKLKEIK
+104 KLDEIK
-111 PDIISQKIT
+111 PDLIAQRVT
-120 GVVFIPSTSLQSK
+120 GVVYIPSSALQTK
-133 GVEYYSSNPNNSSL
+133 EIKYYSSNPTNSSL

-162 YFAGRLLTEDE
+162 YFSGKQLTQEE
-173 IKFARKDVDINGY
+173 IKFARKDVDISGF
-186 RVSSDEKVAQEGY
+186 RVSADKEVAQEGY

-213 MALIF
+213 MALLF

-249 AGKILGTVIIE
+249 AGKIFGTVVVE
-260 VLQMAI
+260 VIQMAI
-266 WLSPVVLLIFT
+266 WLSPIVLLLTT
-277 SWFFIPPELMPQM
+277 SWFFIPSEFMPQM
-290 SIGFIF
+290 SFGYIF

-301 YTLALITYVALYAT
+301 YGLALITYVALYAT

-323 QDAQSGVWPLLML
+323 QDAQSSVWPLMML
-336 IMIPFFIALG
+336 VMIPFFIALS

-351 QSTLAQIASLIPFS
+351 QSSLVIIASLSPFA

-382 QILLSFAINILVLIG
+382 QIILSIVINITMVIG
-397 IFKLAGKI
+397 IFRLAGKI

-417 KWSEVF
+417 KWSEVYR
-423 SWLRMSS
+423 WLKLSN

>member
-1 MPERKM
+1 MLNR
-7 AMFNKR
+7 R
-13 TLAII
+13 TLTII
-18 KRELKMKL
+18 KRELRMKL

-38 PLFMVGIFSI
+38 PLFMIMIFSI

-53 SMSEEQRSDL
+53 TMSGEQRADL
-63 IIISDSDEILNKIQS
+63 ILISDSDEILKKVQD
-78 EIFQTAPFKSGDL
+78 EIFQTSDFKSGNL
-91 TAIFEKTELSDFP
+91 SARIEKIELSLFRNKLDGYKSDLIAQRVTGIVFVP
-104 SKLKEIK
+104 SSALQTKE
-111 PDIISQKIT
+111 
-120 GVVFIPSTSLQSK
+120 L
-133 GVEYYSSNPNNSSL
+133 EYYSSNPNNSSL

-162 YFAGRLLTEDE
+162 YFSGKQLTQDE
-173 IKFARKDVDINGY
+173 IKFARKDVEINGF

-213 MALIF
+213 MALLF

-249 AGKILGTVIIE
+249 AGKIFGTVIVEII
-260 VLQMAI
+260 QMAI
-266 WLSPVVLLIFT
+266 WLSPMVLLLTT
-277 SWFFIPPELMPQM
+277 SWFFIPQEFMPQM
-290 SIGFIF
+290 SIGYIF

-301 YTLALITYVALYAT
+301 YALALITYVALYAT

-323 QDAQSGVWPLLML
+323 QDAQSGVWPLMLL

-346 MESNA
+346 LESNSQTSFA
-351 QSTLAQIASLIPFS
+351 IIASLFPFA

-382 QILLSFAINILVLIG
+382 QILLSSLINIIVLIG

-417 KWSEVF
+417 KWSEVIG
-423 SWLRMSS
+423 WLKMSN

>member
-1 MPERKM
+1 
-7 AMFNKR
+7 MFNRR

-38 PLFMVGIFSI
+38 PLFMIGIFSV
-48 QYFVQ
+48 QYFIQ
-53 SMSEEQRSDL
+53 SMAGEERSDL
-63 IIISDSDEILNKIQS
+63 IIVSDSDEILNSVQN
-78 EIFQTAPFKSGDL
+78 EIFQTSSFKSGDL
-91 TAIFEKTELSDFP
+91 SARFERSELSDFD
-104 SKLKEIK
+104 SKLNEIK
-111 PDIISQKIT
+111 PDIIAHRIT

-162 YFAGRLLTEDE
+162 YFSAKQLTPDQ
-173 IKFARKDVDINGY
+173 INFARKDVEISGF

-249 AGKILGTVIIE
+249 AGKILGTVIVE
-260 VLQMAI
+260 VIQMAI
-266 WLSPVVLLIFT
+266 WLSPIVLLIST
-277 SWFFIPPELMPQM
+277 SWFFIPPEFMPQM
-290 SIGFIF
+290 SLGFIL

-301 YTLALITYVALYAT
+301 YSIALITYVALYAT

-323 QDAQSGVWPLLML
+323 QDAQSGVCPLLML

-351 QSTLAQIASLIPFS
+351 QSSLTVIASLFPFA

-382 QILLSFAINILVLIG
+382 QILLSCVINIVVLIG

-423 SWLRMSS
+423 GWLKMSS

>member
-1 MPERKM
+1 
-7 AMFNKR
+7 MFNRR

-38 PLFMVGIFSI
+38 PLFMIGIFSV
-48 QYFVQ
+48 QYLVH
-53 SMSEEQRSDL
+53 SLSEEERADL
-63 IIISDSDEILNKIQS
+63 IVISDSDEILNKLQNEVFETSSFRSGDI
-78 EIFQTAPFKSGDL
+78 TARFEKIELQNFKS
-91 TAIFEKTELSDFP
+91 
-104 SKLKEIK
+104 KLNEIK
-111 PDIISQKIT
+111 PDIIAQRIT
-120 GVVFIPSTSLQSK
+120 GMVFIPSTSLQSK
-133 GVEYYSSNPNNSSL
+133 GVEYYSSNPGNSSL
-147 FYKIKPSINKALVEI
+147 FYKIKPSINKTLVEI
-162 YFAGRLLTEDE
+162 YFAGRLLTDDE
-173 IKFARKDVDINGY
+173 IKFARKDVEINGF
-186 RVSSDEKVAQEGY
+186 RVSSDEGVAEEGY

-249 AGKILGTVIIE
+249 TGKIMGTVIVE

-266 WLSPVVLLIFT
+266 WLSPIVLLIST
-277 SWFFIPPELMPQM
+277 SWFLIPAEFMPQM
-290 SIGFIF
+290 SFTFIL

-301 YTLALITYVALYAT
+301 YTLALISYVALYAT

-351 QSTLAQIASLIPFS
+351 QSSLAQIASLFPFS

-377 EVPLW
+377 EVPIW
-382 QILLSFAINILVLIG
+382 QILLSVVINLVVLIA

-417 KWSEVF
+417 KWSEVIG
-423 SWLRMSS
+423 WLKMSS

>member
-1 MPERKM
+1 MLNR
-7 AMFNKR
+7 R
-13 TLAII
+13 TLAIV
-18 KRELKMKL
+18 KREVKTKL
-26 FSKSFIL
+26 FSKSFIF

-38 PLFMVGIFSI
+38 PLFMLIIFSV
-48 QYFVQ
+48 QYFIH
-53 SMSEEQRSDL
+53 SMSGDERSD
-63 IIISDSDEILNKIQS
+63 IIIVSDSDEILNKVQN
-78 EIFQTAPFKSGDL
+78 EIFLTDDFKNGGLTSRTEKIDL
-91 TAIFEKTELSDFP
+91 ESFEK
-104 SKLKEIK
+104 KLDEIK
-111 PDIISQKIT
+111 PDLIAQRIT
-120 GVVFIPSTSLQSK
+120 GIVYIPSSSLQTK
-133 GVEYYSSNPNNSSL
+133 EIKYYSSNPTNSNL

-162 YFAGRLLTEDE
+162 YFSGKQLTQDE
-173 IKFARKDVDINGY
+173 IKFARKDVDINGF
-186 RVSSDEKVAQEGY
+186 RVSSDKEVEQEGY

-213 MALIF
+213 MALLF

-249 AGKILGTVIIE
+249 AGKIFGTVAVE
-260 VLQMAI
+260 VIQMAI
-266 WLSPVVLLIFT
+266 WLSPVVLLLTT
-277 SWFFIPPELMPQM
+277 SLFLIPPEFMPQM
-290 SIGFIF
+290 SFGYIL

-301 YTLALITYVALYAT
+301 YSLALITYIALYAT
-315 VGAIFDNP
+315 MGAIFDNP
-323 QDAQSGVWPLLML
+323 QDAQSGVWPLMML
-336 IMIPFFIALG
+336 IMIPFFIALS

-351 QSTLAQIASLIPFS
+351 QSTLAQIASLFPFA

-382 QILLSFAINILVLIG
+382 QILLSCAINIVVLIG

-417 KWSEVF
+417 RWSEVF
-423 SWLRMSS
+423 GWLKMSS

>member
-1 MPERKM
+1 
-7 AMFNKR
+7 MFNRR

-18 KRELKMKL
+18 KRELRTKL

-38 PLFMVGIFSI
+38 PLFMILIFSI
-48 QYFVQ
+48 QYFIH
-53 SMSEEQRSDL
+53 SMSDEQRSD
-63 IIISDSDEILNKIQS
+63 IIIVSDSDEILNKVEN
-78 EIFQTAPFKSGDL
+78 EIFQTSAFKSGDL
-91 TAIFEKTELSDFP
+91 TSRTEKSEINNFE
-104 SKLKEIK
+104 SKLNQLKSDLIN
-111 PDIISQKIT
+111 QRVT
-120 GVVFIPSTSLQSK
+120 GVVFIPSSALQTK
-133 GVEYYSSNPNNSSL
+133 EVKYYSANPNNSTL

-162 YFAGRLLTEDE
+162 YFSGKQLTQEE
-173 IKFARKDVDINGY
+173 IKFARKDVDISGF
-186 RVSSDEKVAQEGY
+186 RVSSDKEVAQEGY

-213 MALIF
+213 MALLF

-249 AGKILGTVIIE
+249 AGKILGTVIVELI
-260 VLQMAI
+260 QMAI
-266 WLSPVVLLIFT
+266 WLSPMFLLLTT
-277 SWFFIPPELMPQM
+277 SWFFIPTEFMPQM
-290 SIGFIF
+290 SIGYIF

-301 YTLALITYVALYAT
+301 YGLALITYVALYAT

-323 QDAQSGVWPLLML
+323 QDAQSGVWPLMLL

-346 MESNA
+346 LESNS
-351 QSTLAQIASLIPFS
+351 QTSLAIITSLLPFA
-365 SLIVMPARMILV
+365 SLIVMPARILMV
-377 EVPLW
+377 EVPMW
-382 QILLSFAINILVLIG
+382 QVLLAIVINVVVLIG

-423 SWLRMSS
+423 RWLKLSN

>member
-1 MPERKM
+1 
-7 AMFNKR
+7 MFNRR

-18 KRELKMKL
+18 KRELRMKL

-38 PLFMVGIFSI
+38 PLFMIMIFSI
-48 QYFVQ
+48 QYFIQ
-53 SMSEEQRSDL
+53 TMSGDQRADL
-63 IIISDSDEILNKIQS
+63 VIVSDSDEILKKVQD
-78 EIFQTAPFKSGDL
+78 EIFQTSDFKSGDL
-91 TAIFEKTELSDFP
+91 SARIEKVELNLFGNKLDEYKSD
-104 SKLKEIK
+104 LIA
-111 PDIISQKIT
+111 QRIT
-120 GVVFIPSTSLQSK
+120 GVVFVPTSALQSK
-133 GVEYYSSNPNNSSL
+133 EVKYYSSNPNNSSL

-162 YFAGRLLTEDE
+162 YFSGKQLTQDE
-173 IKFARKDVDINGY
+173 IKFARKDVEISGF

-213 MALIF
+213 MALLF

-249 AGKILGTVIIE
+249 TGKIFGTVIVEII
-260 VLQMAI
+260 QMAI
-266 WLSPVVLLIFT
+266 WLSPMVLLLTT
-277 SWFFIPPELMPQM
+277 SWFFIPQEFMPQM
-290 SIGFIF
+290 SIGYIF

-301 YTLALITYVALYAT
+301 YALALITYVALYAT

-323 QDAQSGVWPLLML
+323 QDAQSGVWPLMLL

-346 MESNA
+346 LESNS
-351 QSTLAQIASLIPFS
+351 QSSFAIIASLLPFA

-382 QILLSFAINILVLIG
+382 QILLSCAINIVVLFG

-423 SWLRMSS
+423 SWLKMSA

>member
-1 MPERKM
+1 MLNR
-7 AMFNKR
+7 R
-13 TLAII
+13 TLAIV
-18 KRELKMKL
+18 KREVKTKL
-26 FSKSFIL
+26 FSKSFIF

-38 PLFMVGIFSI
+38 PLFMLIIFSV
-48 QYFVQ
+48 QYFIH
-53 SMSEEQRSDL
+53 SMSGDERSD
-63 IIISDSDEILNKIQS
+63 IIIVSDSDEILNKVQN
-78 EIFQTAPFKSGDL
+78 EIFLTDDFKNGGL
-91 TAIFEKTELSDFP
+91 TSRTEKVVLESFEKRLEQLKSDLIAQRVTGLVYIP
-104 SKLKEIK
+104 SSSLQTKEIK
-111 PDIISQKIT
+111 
-120 GVVFIPSTSLQSK
+120 
-133 GVEYYSSNPNNSSL
+133 YYSSNPTNSNL

-162 YFAGRLLTEDE
+162 YFSGKQLTQDE
-173 IKFARKDVDINGY
+173 IKFARKDVDINGF
-186 RVSSDEKVAQEGY
+186 RVSSDKEVEQEGY

-213 MALIF
+213 MALLF

-249 AGKILGTVIIE
+249 AGKIFGTVAVE
-260 VLQMAI
+260 VIQMAI
-266 WLSPVVLLIFT
+266 WLSPVVLLLTT
-277 SWFFIPPELMPQM
+277 SLFLIPPEFMPQM
-290 SIGFIF
+290 SFGYIL

-301 YTLALITYVALYAT
+301 YSLALITYIALYAT
-315 VGAIFDNP
+315 MGAIFDNP
-323 QDAQSGVWPLLML
+323 QDAQSGVWPLMML
-336 IMIPFFIALG
+336 IMIPFFIALS

-351 QSTLAQIASLIPFS
+351 QSSLVIITSLFPFA

-382 QILLSFAINILVLIG
+382 QILLSIVINIVVVIG

-423 SWLRMSS
+423 RWLKMSN